1 MNQIRAKHSVTSIA
15 DRLKKA
21 GKSAVPQGR
30 RGQVDFQGRGNQ
42 QHISLVKGGWR
53 HAQAIKTHVA
63 DLPLKVQN
71 LLAEE
76 FEREVIAFCEKLEL
90 DYSEILRDKNQL
102 AALNEQQS
110 ARIEDLTATL
120 RDASVKITEQA
131 RKISQLTNELT
142 AERDANVRTGQ
153 RIRNAMQELTRVEH
167 TLDDSFPES
176 SGGA

>member
-1 MNQIRAKHSVTSIA
+1 MNQIRAKHSVTVIA

-21 GKSAVPQGR
+21 GKSSVPQGIR
-30 RGQVDFQGRGNQ
+30 DQMDFQGRSNQ
-42 QHISLVKGGWR
+42 QHISLVKGGR
-53 HAQAIKTHVA
+53 RYAQAIKTHVA

-76 FEREVIAFCEKLEL
+76 FEREVIAFREKLE
-90 DYSEILRDKNQL
+90 SEYAEIKRDKNQL
-102 AALNEQQS
+102 AVLNEQQS
-110 ARIEDLTATL
+110 VRIDNLTEALKNASATMN
-120 RDASVKITEQA
+120 EQA
-131 RKISQLTNELT
+131 RRISQLKNEIV
-142 AERDANVRTGQ
+142 AERDAHARTEQ